1 MSEMKVGDVIGIQCD
16 VRPGPFSGERMI
28 TFDTVAGPIS
38 GFVREPDLIEK
49 KSQWY
54 VRAVIQ
60 AIKDDVLEVRVKG
73 SFFTTNGLA
82 SVPRRYA
89 MAA

>member
-16 VRPGPFSGERMI
+16 VRPGPFSGEQMI
-28 TFDTVAGPIS
+28 TFDTMDGPVS
-38 GFVREPDLIEK
+38 GFVREPDLKEIA
-49 KSQWY
+49 SQWY
-54 VRAVIQ
+54 VRAIIQ
-60 AIKDDVLEVRVKG
+60 EIRDDVLHVRVKG

-82 SVPRRYA
+82 AVSRRYA

>member
-28 TFDTVAGPIS
+28 TFDTMDGPIS
-38 GFVREPDLIEK
+38 GFVRESDLK
-49 KSQWY
+49 KVDLQWY
-54 VRAVIQ
+54 VRAIIQ
-60 AIKDDVLEVRVKG
+60 EIRDDVLHVRVTG

-82 SVPRRYA
+82 AVPRRYA